1 MEMITAGIIG
11 VVVLLLGSGLR
22 TIRPTH
28 RGLVETFG
36 KYTGFRS
43 PGLTWIVPLG
53 IQRLIQVNTTE
64 QMSNIEPQEII
75 TKDNL
80 NAQVDLVV
88 YYKIRRTE
96 DDIKASIYEVNN
108 VDMQLETLARTT
120 ARNVIGTL
128 EFKEVNSERDKLN
141 IRIQTILARE
151 AKGWGV
157 DVLKVELKDIQP
169 PADVQS
175 AMNMVI
181 KAENEKIA
189 AVNLATAR
197 ETEADGSRRAA
208 IKKAEGD
215 RQASILVAEGQ
226 AKAFELINK
235 SFTGNAKDLK
245 KLEVV
250 EATMKNNSKI
260 VIPEGKSLVNVIGS
274 LADMNDKK

>member
-1 MEMITAGIIG
+1 MELITAGIIG
-11 VVVLLLGSGLR
+11 AIVLLFGSGLR

-43 PGLTWIVPLG
+43 PGLTWIIPLG
-53 IQRLIQVNTTE
+53 IQHLIQVNTTE

-88 YYKIRRTE
+88 YYKIRRIE
-96 DDIKASIYEVNN
+96 DDVKASVYEVNN

-141 IRIQTILARE
+141 GRIQTILAKE
-151 AKGWGV
+151 AKSWGV

-169 PADVQS
+169 PSDVQNT
-175 AMNMVI
+175 MNSVI

-189 AVNLATAR
+189 AINLATAR
-197 ETEADGSRRAA
+197 ETEADGTRRAS

-235 SFTGNAKDLK
+235 AFIGNAQTLK

-250 EATMKNNSKI
+250 QETMKNNSKI
-260 VIPEGKSLVNVIGS
+260 VIPEGKTLVNVIGS
-274 LADMNDKK
+274 LADVK